1 MPRYYCDYCDIFLTH
16 DSPAVRKQHN
26 SGYKHKANVR
36 NYYMQFEEIQS
47 QVALDTRMRDFEMR
61 KQVAFQQHVAQQMA
75 QAGGV
80 RPPVQPLAPPP
91 GWNPRMPPPGFPPP
105 GFPQPG
111 QNHPGPF
118 PPGFIPPGASQPFR
132 PPAGIQQP
140 QPQ

>member
-26 SGYKHKANVR
+26 TGYKHKANVR

-47 QVALDTRMRDFEMR
+47 QVAIESRMREFEMR

-75 QAGGV
+75 AGGM

-91 GWNPRMPPPGFPPP
+91 NWNPRMPPPGFPPP
-105 GFPQPG
+105 GFPQG
-111 QNHPGPF
+111 QGPPGPF
-118 PPGFIPPGASQPFR
+118 PPGFVR
-132 PPAGIQQP
+132 PPDSSQFPPPTQP
-140 QPQ
+140 QL